1 MTENIENI
9 TKNTQVAYT
18 QRGPLYVR
26 NLDPTIQDKI
36 IKNQERVTDLE
47 KRISRLV
54 TFVDELRRLD
64 LENDILDEIVNYLN
78 TIFGDFEAKK

>member
-1 MTENIENI
+1 MTEDIENI

-36 IKNQERVTDLE
+36 LKNQERVTDLE
-47 KRISRLV
+47 KRISRFV
-54 TFVDELRRLD
+54 AFVDEKDRISPED
-64 LENDILDEIVNYLN
+64 DILTEIVNYIN
-78 TIFGDFEAKK
+78 NVFGDFEAEK